1 MSSSRQVSLTPHPS
15 LPQGPAQSIA
25 VCVALDGDLLS
36 LGYKLCAPDNRV
48 RLPPLR
54 AVARADE
61 LWRHTCFEAFLRIP
75 GEGSYL
81 ELNFSPSGEWAA
93 YRFEGYRSGMR
104 PDPEITAPELQIDT
118 TAGCEIRAQ
127 VPVPPRLRTATALT
141 LGLAAVVESVDGTLS
156 YWALRHAGATPDF
169 HHPEGFMLELAQ

>member
-104 PDPEITAPELQIDT
+104 SDPEITAPQLQIDT
-118 TAGCEIRAQ
+118 TAGCELRAQ
-127 VPVPPRLRTATALT
+127 VPVPPRRGRTRPRVGASARRHGAPLLP
-141 LGLAAVVESVDGTLS
+141 LG
-156 YWALRHAGATPDF
+156 AGALGG
-169 HHPEGFMLELAQ
+169 EGCWLCFVVGRPRGGGHL